1 MNLQEA
7 IERRKRQD
15 AIAREAEKALDSVD
29 FRVGPGSVNQ
39 SDNEKPISNF
49 QCPRCGCNTII
60 EITDTLLNSKQ
71 LKCICERHSCDWE
84 R

>member
-39 SDNEKPISNF
+39 SDNE
-49 QCPRCGCNTII
+49 
-60 EITDTLLNSKQ
+60 
-71 LKCICERHSCDWE
+71 
-84 R
+84 